1 MKKLV
6 YLLLFICI
14 VFKLPAQNKVVVE
27 AIRSFSMFGPSMYYL
42 EDTAVQSSIKSKLS
56 VILNKNFKLLLSNET
71 LPIENYTSTEALKN
85 NTIKFNIADTSTW
98 HLFIEVYEYDPIWF
112 LTGSALE
119 APDSAIIAG
128 ASSIFQISC
137 ILTNGLQEIISNQSV
152 YAAISNTETAGFGI
166 RPKNIFLTKKSF
178 ASVVQVG
185 IQMALNPDNETM
197 VADIKTPAVYYADN
211 FMMGHINNTSKILVN
226 TVKDTWG
233 YTVVGNQELLR
244 MGEQLFDE
252 IWVKRKLVDS
262 SASPLL
268 LKKIKETGNTA
279 SSDFIYLRQE
289 CRDVYQD
296 KNYTIKIA
304 TEIDPYSTASSKK
317 ELFSDFLSGEVHLM
331 LEGKDTAA
339 IFGINKN
346 IGDAN
351 KQVYVDKT
359 TNGMDS
365 SSVAKVS
372 KKDFPFQ
379 VTYDYQLTG
388 KIRGERFTIQ
398 SFWNHEMKEIYL
410 NNKRIG
416 IVKGKTDPENFIIVN
431 DATNASIMKELLL
444 IAYNK
449 FLL

>member
-56 VILNKNFKLLLSNET
+56 VILNKNFKLLLSNEA

-98 HLFIEVYEYDPIWF
+98 HLFIEVYEYDPIF